1 MTKNTMEI
9 TARKISER
17 YVKKEETELD
27 ALRKID
33 KSVKRP
39 AYLFSYI
46 FGTISAIIMGCGM
59 SLIMTDISEIIGLGS
74 ASMPLG
80 IVIGTVGLLLSLINY
95 PIHKGIL
102 TSRKTK
108 YAPRIIEL
116 SDKIIGNK

>member
-27 ALRKID
+27 ALRKLD
-33 KSVKRP
+33 KMVKRP

-59 SLIMTDISEIIGLGS
+59 SLIMTDISEIIGIGN

-80 IVIGTVGLLLSLINY
+80 IVIGVVGLLLSLINY
-95 PIHKGIL
+95 PIYKGIL
-102 TSRKTK
+102 ASRKTK
-108 YAPRIIEL
+108 YAPRILEL